1 MKYII
6 VDSNLVDLS
15 IFQQDLVR
23 ILIEIDNEGH
33 VNREIGYNKIGEVVH
48 AFPAKKFKYGKY
60 GIFDLNL
67 FDKSSGLDDDNNIID
82 FENEW
87 NKIST

>member
-6 VDSNLVDLS
+6 VDSNLADLS
-15 IFQQDLVR
+15 IFQQDLVK

-33 VNREIGYNKIGEVVH
+33 VKREIGFNGNGEVVH
-48 AFPAKKFKYGKY
+48 AFPSKKYKYGKY

-67 FDKSSGLDDDNNIID
+67 FEYSSVIDDSNIID

-87 NKIST
+87 SKILT